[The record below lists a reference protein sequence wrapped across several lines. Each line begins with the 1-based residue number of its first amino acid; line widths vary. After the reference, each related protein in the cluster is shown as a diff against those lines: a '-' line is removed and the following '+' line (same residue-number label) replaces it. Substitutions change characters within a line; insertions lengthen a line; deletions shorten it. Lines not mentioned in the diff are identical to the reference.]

1 MPENRPLFE
10 EMLSSYP
17 AEKREL
23 ARAAYNRFVDGDT
36 AHFFTQLFLLLD
48 VYANFA
54 NRIPQA
60 MKAASDDAL
69 ATLKDIREEIGMLA
83 QTVET
88 KSVSLGNA
96 TEDTRALCLATQQK
110 CEAAAQRLEK
120 LTRDIGQQV
129 DTKAIIDSIRKG
141 VDAGVNKEVIKPF
154 MERTEQLAEDVL
166 PTLERIRNANEEAGR
181 VWPGR
186 IWKMALACGLVL
198 GLAVAIAGTCLAWWK
213 IRQHYNTTL
222 ADQIVS
228 AEKTLEQNKAA
239 FQLLAA
245 ANVPI
250 KVVHTTDA
258 NGEPIAAN
266 YALMI
271 EGAQAAEMR
280 QNSGVIFFA
289 SVRQQKDIED
299 LLRDQQQRLD
309 RLEKLAHPGK

>member
-60 MKAASDDAL
+60 MKAASDDVL
-69 ATLKDIREEIGMLA
+69 ATVKDIREEIGLLA

-96 TEDTRALCLATQQK
+96 TEDTRALCLATQHK

-129 DTKAIIDSIRKG
+129 DTKAIVESIRKG
-141 VDAGVNKEVIKPF
+141 VDAGVQAEVIKPF
-154 MERTEQLAEDVL
+154 MQRTEQLAEDVL

-198 GLAVAIAGTCLAWWK
+198 GLAVAIVGTTVASLK
-213 IRQHYNTTL
+213 IKRHYDATL
-222 ADQIVS
+222 AEQIVS
-228 AEKTLEQNKAA
+228 AANTLTQNKTA
-239 FQLLAA
+239 FQQLAV
-245 ANVPI
+245 ANAPVYVVRSSDASTGQTIPSGFCLYI
-250 KVVHTTDA
+250 K
-258 NGEPIAAN
+258 
-266 YALMI
+266 
-271 EGAQAAEMR
+271 GAVGAEMR
-280 QNSGVIFFA
+280 GSEGCIFFNSG
-289 SVRQQKDIED
+289 RPQKDID
-299 LLRDQQQRLD
+299 QLLRETQEQLD
-309 RLEKLAHPGK
+309 KFNRTGK